1 MTIYCKNC
9 GNVWEEGANFCMKCG
24 TKVGT
29 TSSASSDPAC
39 GPAEDNKR
47 EERVR
52 YWLSL
57 NASKLPEAQI
67 PYMKEKMMT
76 MSDAEFERISYLNL
90 TDPTLMLI
98 ISVFFGSLG
107 VDRFALGDV
116 GLGLGKL
123 LTCGGCYIWWIV
135 DLFHIMDATKEKNM
149 QKINSTLYI

>member
-1 MTIYCKNC
+1 
-9 GNVWEEGANFCMKCG
+9 
-24 TKVGT
+24 
-29 TSSASSDPAC
+29 
-39 GPAEDNKR
+39 
-47 EERVR
+47 
-52 YWLSL
+52 
-57 NASKLPEAQI
+57 
-67 PYMKEKMMT
+67 MKEKMMT